1 MAASAAPAPAPPHAL
16 ILPYPAQGHVIPFM
30 ELAHR
35 FLDSGFAVTFV
46 NTEFNHSRVVAADA
60 AAATTCAGSSS
71 AAGGGRLRLVA
82 VADGVEDAGEHENL
96 ILLNAAMPSAI
107 PPHLE
112 PLLDGEEDGTGE
124 GLGKVTCVVVDVGMS
139 FALDVVKRRG
149 ITSAALWPASAAVLS
164 AMVNAEK
171 LIRDG
176 VIDDDG
182 APLNLTNNSFR
193 LTESTVPMDA
203 TFLAWNYMG
212 NRDAERM
219 VFHYLATIAQ
229 TAATMADYLLCN
241 TFTDIEPAIFTDP
254 TTTTIIPIGP
264 LRTWQRP
271 TRHAPIG
278 HFWLTNDV
286 TCMSFLDAQPHGSV
300 VYVAFGSIS
309 IMTAEQVQEL
319 ALGLQT
325 SGRPFLWVVRPEQ
338 ASKLPTGFANEVDGL
353 KQGKVVGWAPQ
364 EQLLG
369 HPSIGCFVTHCGWNS
384 TLEGIRNGLPM
395 LCWPYFLDQ
404 VTNQTYIC
412 DIWKVG
418 VRVVSLEEGALVTKE
433 RIVDLLDG
441 LMEDEG
447 VKERVQKLKELTEIN
462 MSEEGASLK
471 NLNMLLESFKR

>member
-1 MAASAAPAPAPPHAL
+1 MAASAAAAPPHAL
-16 ILPYPAQGHVIPFM
+16 ILPYPVQGHVIPFM

-35 FLDSGFAVTFV
+35 FLDRGFAVTFV
-46 NTEFNHSRVVAADA
+46 NTKFNHRRLVAADA
-60 AAATTCAGSSS
+60 GATNWTGSSS

-82 VADGVEDAGEHENL
+82 VADGIDDAGDHENL
-96 ILLNAAMPSAI
+96 ILLNAAMPEVI
-107 PPHLE
+107 PPQLE
-112 PLLDGEEDGTGE
+112 ALLAGEEDATGE
-124 GLGKVTCVVVDVGMS
+124 GLGKVTCVVVDTGMS

-164 AMVNAEK
+164 VLVNADK

-182 APLNLTNNSFR
+182 APLNLKNNSFH
-193 LTESTVPMDA
+193 LTESTQPMDA

-219 VFHYLATIAQ
+219 VFHYLASIAR
-229 TAATMADYLLCN
+229 TAATKADYLLCN
-241 TFTDIEPAIFTDP
+241 TFVDIEPAIFTDP
-254 TTTTIIPIGP
+254 STTTIVPIGP

-271 TRHAPIG
+271 TRHAPVG
-278 HFWLTNDV
+278 YFWHADDAE
-286 TCMSFLDAQPHGSV
+286 CMSFLDAQPRGSV

-319 ALGLQT
+319 ALGLQS

-338 ASKLPTGFANEVDGL
+338 SSKLPAGFANDVAGL
-353 KQGKVVGWAPQ
+353 GTGKVVGWAPQ
-364 EQLLG
+364 ELVLG
-369 HPSIGCFVTHCGWNS
+369 HHSVGCFVTHCGWNS

-418 VRVVSLEEGALVTKE
+418 VRVVSSEEGGLVTKDI
-433 RIVDLLDG
+433 IVKLLDG
-441 LMEDEG
+441 LLEDQG
-447 VKERVQKLKELTEIN
+447 MKERVLKLKEVAESN

-471 NLNMLLESFKR
+471 NLNMLMESFKR